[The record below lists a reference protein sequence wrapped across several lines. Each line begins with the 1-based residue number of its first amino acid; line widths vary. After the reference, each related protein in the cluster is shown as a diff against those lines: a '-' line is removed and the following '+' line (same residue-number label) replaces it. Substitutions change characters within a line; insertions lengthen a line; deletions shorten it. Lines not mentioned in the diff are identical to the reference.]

1 MFPVMFAL
9 EICDVEFSYKHD
21 KPFHGTFH
29 EHKHKRH
36 YDFDIYVSKFYK
48 PDL

>member
-9 EICDVEFSYKHD
+9 EICDVEFSDKH
-21 KPFHGTFH
+21 
-29 EHKHKRH
+29 
-36 YDFDIYVSKFYK
+36 DFDIYVSKFYK